1 MAKQLI
7 MRGLRSWE
15 IDMVRTM
22 ILGTAFAFVLASPGL
37 AGPCTQRLA
46 DLEKSVTAKQ
56 EGAGPTLDPSATTG
70 SSTPSAAPGQGV
82 NVTAQSQGQTRAMEM
97 IQQAKQLDQQGK
109 EAECMNMANQIGAMA
124 PPATK

>member
-1 MAKQLI
+1 
-7 MRGLRSWE
+7 
-15 IDMVRTM
+15 MVRKM
-22 ILGTAFAFVLASPGL
+22 ILGTAFALILATPGF

-46 DLEKSVTAKQ
+46 DLEKSITAKQ
-56 EGAGPTLDPSATTG
+56 EGAGPALDPSATTG
-70 SSTPSAAPGQGV
+70 SSTPGQGV